1 RRRGDRASPPLP
13 QQVPSAMAMKTRRRE
28 MPGGSKTSPYP
39 WTRLVT
45 CCGPRAICR
54 RRWRAS
60 APRSRLES
68 NWPRPIPEI
77 PNRSATSA
85 CPVTRLATCWRPKV
99 TRRGRWKTS
108 APRSPSRSAWPRPTL
123 EVWQR
128 DLANANVMIGAVHL
142 RQKEEAKAM
151 DAFQRALDIYG
162 EMIRRNPDDEQAR
175 LFSAVP
181 LWGIGTLMGN
191 RGGKELEEAL
201 AILKPRAETDKLDA
215 NKLESIPEIE
225 KQIASLKK
233 GWRK

>member
-1 RRRGDRASPPLP
+1 VLRAQGNLPAALESFRAALAIREQLAKADPGNTESQRNLCVSRNKIGDVLAAQGDPQGALENFRASLAIAERMAKADPG
-13 QQVPSAMAMKTRRRE
+13 SAE
-28 MPGGSKTSPYP
+28 
-39 WTRLVT
+39 
-45 CCGPRAICR
+45 
-54 RRWRAS
+54 
-60 APRSRLES
+60 
-68 NWPRPIPEI
+68 
-77 PNRSATSA
+77 
-85 CPVTRLATCWRPKV
+85 
-99 TRRGRWKTS
+99 
-108 APRSPSRSAWPRPTL
+108 
-123 EVWQR
+123 WQR